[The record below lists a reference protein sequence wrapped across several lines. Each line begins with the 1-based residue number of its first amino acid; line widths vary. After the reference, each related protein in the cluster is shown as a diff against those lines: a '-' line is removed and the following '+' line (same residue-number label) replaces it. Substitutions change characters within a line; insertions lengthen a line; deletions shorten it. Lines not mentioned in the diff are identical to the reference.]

1 MRPAEGVYDVGGQ
14 PSKYLKLED
23 SSESEVG
30 GQEREYLKLNT
41 SQMESEVGGQQRE
54 YLKLNG
60 SIRSL

>member
-1 MRPAEGVYDVGGQ
+1 LRPAEGVYDVGGQ

-41 SQMESEVGGQQRE
+41 SQME
-54 YLKLNG
+54 YLKLEASRGN
-60 SIRSL
+60 I